1 MINIFKNENVKIIKP
16 KEDIDVV
23 AILDG
28 KGNKIF
34 QTDKKDFTVDK
45 YPIDLQYLIDNDKLD
60 IFDKNSEKFD
70 INLYTVM
77 FFLFFELDFKDITYI
92 SNGQTKLETL
102 FPNVTIKDKEK
113 LKKFLIRLFEENFHY
128 YIKKS
133 RFNII
138 NYLDYFQPEIKNN
151 EKLKSLMLDFFS
163 NQDFY
168 TSKIDENVKN
178 KIKELVSKKRFCFL
192 EDYNNYY
199 AYKNNNTSEEF
210 YLKNNKLV
218 FNNGYTTV
226 LNFFLKNK
234 NSNSTN
240 RINDKPLSVLRS
252 ESLMFDK
259 SIEEVIAIRFHDNS
273 NNYVNNMLFFQLF
286 TNSESEIF
294 YYFIK
299 SKNGILNNKYHINGW
314 VRVL

>member
-23 AILDG
+23 AILDSE
-28 KGNKIF
+28 GNKIF

-70 INLYTVM
+70 IVSYIVM
-77 FFLFFELDFKDITYI
+77 FCLFFELDFKINNNDIKI
-92 SNGQTKLETL
+92 SNL
-102 FPNVTIKDKEK
+102 FPNITIIDKES
-113 LKKFLIRLFEENFHY
+113 LIKFLYSFFEKEFNY

-133 RFNII
+133 RFNLI

-178 KIKELVSKKRFCFL
+178 KIKELASKKRFCFL

-210 YLKNNKLV
+210 YLKNNKLA

-240 RINDKPLSVLRS
+240 QISDKFLSVLMS
-252 ESLMFDK
+252 KSSMFDK
-259 SIEEVIAIRFHDNS
+259 SIEEVIATIFYDNS

-286 TNSESEIF
+286 TNAENEIF

>member
-1 MINIFKNENVKIIKP
+1 MINIFKNENVKVIKP
-16 KEDIDVV
+16 KEDVDIV
-23 AILDG
+23 AILDS

-34 QTDKKDFTVDK
+34 QTDKKDFIIDK

-70 INLYTVM
+70 IVSYIVM
-77 FFLFFELDFKDITYI
+77 FCLFFELDFKINNNDIKI
-92 SNGQTKLETL
+92 SNL
-102 FPNVTIKDKEK
+102 FPNITIIDKESLIK
-113 LKKFLIRLFEENFHY
+113 FLYSFFEKKFNY

-133 RFNII
+133 RFNLI

-151 EKLKSLMLDFFS
+151 EKLKNLMLDFFS

-210 YLKNNKLV
+210 YLKNNKLA
-218 FNNGYTTV
+218 FNNGRTTV

-240 RINDKPLSVLRS
+240 RINDKPLSVLRL
-252 ESLMFDK
+252 ESSMFDK

-286 TNSESEIF
+286 TNVESEIF

>member
-1 MINIFKNENVKIIKP
+1 MINIFKNENVKVIKP
-16 KEDIDVV
+16 KEDVDIV
-23 AILDG
+23 AILDS

-34 QTDKKDFTVDK
+34 QTDKKDFTIDK
-45 YPIDLQYLIDNDKLD
+45 YPIDLQYLIDNNKLD

-70 INLYTVM
+70 IILYIVM
-77 FFLFFELDFKDITYI
+77 FCLFFELDFKI
-92 SNGQTKLETL
+92 SNADFKVSNL
-102 FPNVTIKDKEK
+102 FPNITIQNRKS
-113 LKKFLIRLFEENFHY
+113 LTQFLINFFEKEFNY

-133 RFNII
+133 RFNLI

-151 EKLKSLMLDFFS
+151 ERLKSLMLDFFS

-178 KIKELVSKKRFCFL
+178 KITELAKNKRFCFL

-199 AYKNNNTSEEF
+199 AYKNNNTNEEF
-210 YLKNNKLV
+210 YLKNNKLA
-218 FNNGYTTV
+218 FNNGYITV

-240 RINDKPLSVLRS
+240 RINDKPLSVLMS
-252 ESLMFDK
+252 ESNMFDK
-259 SIEEVIAIRFHDNS
+259 SIEEVIAISFHDNS

-286 TNSESEIF
+286 TNRESEIF

>member
-1 MINIFKNENVKIIKP
+1 
-16 KEDIDVV
+16 
-23 AILDG
+23 
-28 KGNKIF
+28 
-34 QTDKKDFTVDK
+34 
-45 YPIDLQYLIDNDKLD
+45 
-60 IFDKNSEKFD
+60 
-70 INLYTVM
+70 
-77 FFLFFELDFKDITYI
+77 
-92 SNGQTKLETL
+92 
-102 FPNVTIKDKEK
+102 
-113 LKKFLIRLFEENFHY
+113 
-128 YIKKS
+128 
-133 RFNII
+133 
-138 NYLDYFQPEIKNN
+138 
-151 EKLKSLMLDFFS
+151 MLDFFS

-210 YLKNNKLV
+210 YLKNNKPA
-218 FNNGYTTV
+218 FNNGYTTTV

-240 RINDKPLSVLRS
+240 RINDKPLSVLKS
-252 ESLMFDK
+252 ESSMFDK
-259 SIEEVIAIRFHDNS
+259 SIEEVTAIRFHDNS
-273 NNYVNNMLFFQLF
+273 KNYVNNMLFFQLF
-286 TNSESEIF
+286 TNEESEIF

>member
-70 INLYTVM
+70 IALYTVT
-77 FFLFFELDFKDITYI
+77 FCLFFELDFKIDNREIKI
-92 SNGQTKLETL
+92 SNL
-102 FPNVTIKDKEK
+102 FPNITIENKES
-113 LKKFLIRLFEENFHY
+113 LTQFLIRFFEKNFQY
-128 YIKKS
+128 YIRRT
-133 RFNII
+133 RFNLI

-151 EKLKSLMLDFFS
+151 EKLKTLMLDFFD

-168 TSKIDENVKN
+168 TSKIDENIKS
-178 KIKELVSKKRFCFL
+178 KIKELVSNKRFCFL

-199 AYKNNNTSEEF
+199 AYKKNNTNEEW
-210 YLKNNKLV
+210 YLKNSELK
-218 FNNGYTTV
+218 FSNNYYV
-226 LNFFLKNK
+226 NFYFFLENK

-240 RINDKPLSVLRS
+240 QINDKVLDVLLLKEHSNSKIIENIIAVRS
-252 ESLMFDK
+252 YQNNIS
-259 SIEEVIAIRFHDNS
+259 S
-273 NNYVNNMLFFQLF
+273 NKLFFQLYF
-286 TNSESEIF
+286 NQENDIL

>member
-1 MINIFKNENVKIIKP
+1 MINIFKNEKVKVIKP

-23 AILDG
+23 AILDS

-45 YPIDLQYLIDNDKLD
+45 YPIDLQYLINNDKLD

-70 INLYTVM
+70 ITLYTVM

-92 SNGQTKLETL
+92 SNGQTRIDDL

-113 LKKFLIRLFEENFHY
+113 FKNFLIKFFEKNFHY

-178 KIKELVSKKRFCFL
+178 KITELAKNKRFCFL
-192 EDYNNYY
+192 EYYNNYY
-199 AYKNNNTSEEF
+199 AYKNNNTNEEF
-210 YLKNNKLV
+210 YLKNNRLV
-218 FNNGYTTV
+218 FINSFSKV
-226 LNFFLKNK
+226 FIFFLKNK

-240 RINDKPLSVLRS
+240 QINDKTLSVLKS
-252 ESLMFDK
+252 ESNIFDK
-259 SIEEVIAIRFHDNS
+259 SIEEVFLTKPDDN
-273 NNYVNNMLFFQLF
+273 NNTNNTLVFNLY
-286 TNSESEIF
+286 TNLESEIF

-299 SKNGILNNKYHINGW
+299 SKEGILNNKYHINGW

>member
-23 AILDG
+23 AILDS

-70 INLYTVM
+70 IILYTVM
-77 FFLFFELDFKDITYI
+77 FFLFFEIDFKMINYQSDD
-92 SNGQTKLETL
+92 LEY
-102 FPNVTIKDKEK
+102 
-113 LKKFLIRLFEENFHY
+113 RLFNEFFPYVKENNKINFKDFFIYFFEKNFHY
-128 YIKKS
+128 YIKMT
-133 RFNII
+133 RFNLI

-151 EKLKSLMLDFFS
+151 EKLKSLMLDFFN

-178 KIKELVSKKRFCFL
+178 KIKELALNKRFCFL
-192 EDYNNYY
+192 KDYNNYY
-199 AYKNNNTSEEF
+199 AYKKNNTNEEF
-210 YLKNNKLV
+210 YLKNSVTISNQQYLLHIK
-218 FNNGYTTV
+218 
-226 LNFFLKNK
+226 FFFENK
-234 NSNSTN
+234 NYNSIKKNYDKVLDSLSFKKFTYDKN
-240 RINDKPLSVLRS
+240 IEIISLEYNDNK
-252 ESLMFDK
+252 F
-259 SIEEVIAIRFHDNS
+259 
-273 NNYVNNMLFFQLF
+273 FFQLYVSKQE
-286 TNSESEIF
+286 NEIF

-299 SKNGILNNKYHINGW
+299 SRDGILNNKYHINGW
-314 VRVL
+314 VRIL

>member
-23 AILDG
+23 AILDSEG
-28 KGNKIF
+28 NKIFQTDIDVVAILDSEGNKIF

-70 INLYTVM
+70 IVSYIVM
-77 FFLFFELDFKDITYI
+77 FCLFFELDFKINNNDIKI
-92 SNGQTKLETL
+92 SNL
-102 FPNVTIKDKEK
+102 FPNITIIDKES
-113 LKKFLIRLFEENFHY
+113 LIKFLYSFFEKEFNY

-133 RFNII
+133 RFNLI

-178 KIKELVSKKRFCFL
+178 KIKELASKKDF
-192 EDYNNYY
+192 
-199 AYKNNNTSEEF
+199 
-210 YLKNNKLV
+210 V
-218 FNNGYTTV
+218 F
-226 LNFFLKNK
+226 
-234 NSNSTN
+234 
-240 RINDKPLSVLRS
+240 
-252 ESLMFDK
+252 
-259 SIEEVIAIRFHDNS
+259 
-273 NNYVNNMLFFQLF
+273 
-286 TNSESEIF
+286 
-294 YYFIK
+294 
-299 SKNGILNNKYHINGW
+299 
-314 VRVL
+314 

>member
-1 MINIFKNENVKIIKP
+1 MFYMINIFKNENVKIIKP

-23 AILDG
+23 AILDSN
-28 KGNKIF
+28 GNKIF
-34 QTDKKDFTVDK
+34 QTDKKDFIIDK

-70 INLYTVM
+70 IVSYIVM
-77 FFLFFELDFKDITYI
+77 FCLFFELDFKINNDDIKI
-92 SNGQTKLETL
+92 SNL
-102 FPNVTIKDKEK
+102 FPNITIIDKES
-113 LKKFLIRLFEENFHY
+113 LIKFLYNFFEKEFNY

-133 RFNII
+133 RFNLI

-151 EKLKSLMLDFFS
+151 ERLKSLMLDFFN

-178 KIKELVSKKRFCFL
+178 KIKELAKNKRFCFL

-210 YLKNNKLV
+210 YLKNNKLA
-218 FNNGYTTV
+218 FNNGYTAV

-240 RINDKPLSVLRS
+240 RINDKLLSVLRS
-252 ESLMFDK
+252 ESSMFDK
-259 SIEEVIAIRFHDNS
+259 IIEEVITIRFHDNS

-286 TNSESEIF
+286 TNEESEIF

-299 SKNGILNNKYHINGW
+299 SKEGILNNKYHINGW

>member
-1 MINIFKNENVKIIKP
+1 MINIFKKENVKIIKP

-34 QTDKKDFTVDK
+34 QTDKKDFIIDK

-70 INLYTVM
+70 IVSYIVM
-77 FFLFFELDFKDITYI
+77 FCLFFELDFKINNNDIRI
-92 SNGQTKLETL
+92 SNL

-113 LKKFLIRLFEENFHY
+113 LKNFLIRLFEKNFHY

-210 YLKNNKLV
+210 YLKNNKLA

-240 RINDKPLSVLRS
+240 RINDKLLSVLRS
-252 ESLMFDK
+252 ESIMFDK
-259 SIEEVIAIRFHDNS
+259 SIEEVTAIRFHNNS

-286 TNSESEIF
+286 KNAKSEIF

>member
-34 QTDKKDFTVDK
+34 QTDKKDFIIDK

-70 INLYTVM
+70 IVSYIVM
-77 FFLFFELDFKDITYI
+77 FCLFFELDFKINNDDIKI
-92 SNGQTKLETL
+92 SNL
-102 FPNVTIKDKEK
+102 FPNITIIDKES
-113 LKKFLIRLFEENFHY
+113 LIKFLYNFFEKEFNY

-133 RFNII
+133 RFNLI

-151 EKLKSLMLDFFS
+151 ERLKSLMLDFFS

-178 KIKELVSKKRFCFL
+178 KITELAKNKRFCFL

-199 AYKNNNTSEEF
+199 AYQNNNTNEEF
-210 YLKNNKLV
+210 YLKNNKLT
-218 FNNGYTTV
+218 FNNAYTIV

-240 RINDKPLSVLRS
+240 QINDKPLSVLRS
-252 ESLMFDK
+252 ESSMFDK
-259 SIEEVIAIRFHDNS
+259 SIEEVKAIRFYDNS
-273 NNYVNNMLFFQLF
+273 KNYVNNMLFFQLF
-286 TNSESEIF
+286 TNVESEIF

>member
-1 MINIFKNENVKIIKP
+1 MINIFKKENVKIIKP

-34 QTDKKDFTVDK
+34 QTDKKDFIIDK

-70 INLYTVM
+70 IVSYIVM
-77 FFLFFELDFKDITYI
+77 FCLFFELDFKINNNDIRI
-92 SNGQTKLETL
+92 SNL

-113 LKKFLIRLFEENFHY
+113 LKNFLIRLFEKNFHY

-210 YLKNNKLV
+210 YLKNNKLA

-240 RINDKPLSVLRS
+240 RINDKLLSVLRS
-252 ESLMFDK
+252 ESSMFDK
-259 SIEEVIAIRFHDNS
+259 SIEEVTAIRFHNNS

-286 TNSESEIF
+286 KNAESEIF

>member
-1 MINIFKNENVKIIKP
+1 MINIFKNENVKVIKP
-16 KEDIDVV
+16 KEDVDIV
-23 AILDG
+23 AILDS

-34 QTDKKDFTVDK
+34 QTDKKDFIIDK

-70 INLYTVM
+70 IVSYIVM
-77 FFLFFELDFKDITYI
+77 FCLFFELDFKINNNDIKI
-92 SNGQTKLETL
+92 SNL
-102 FPNVTIKDKEK
+102 FPNITIIDKES
-113 LKKFLIRLFEENFHY
+113 LIKFLYNFFEKEFNY
-128 YIKKS
+128 YIKLT
-133 RFNII
+133 RFNLI
-138 NYLDYFQPEIKNN
+138 NYLDYFQPKIKNN

-199 AYKNNNTSEEF
+199 SYKNNNTNEEL
-210 YLKNNKLV
+210 YLKNSVTISNQLYFLHV
-218 FNNGYTTV
+218 R
-226 LNFFLKNK
+226 FFLENK
-234 NSNSTN
+234 NYNSTKEN
-240 RINDKPLSVLRS
+240 YDIVLDTLSFRRFYDDKNINIILLERN
-252 ESLMFDK
+252 
-259 SIEEVIAIRFHDNS
+259 DNK
-273 NNYVNNMLFFQLF
+273 LFFQLF
-286 TNSESEIF
+286 ISKHEDEIF

-299 SKNGILNNKYHINGW
+299 SKEGIFNNKYHINGW